1 MKKFVAIILATM
13 TMLALAAC
21 GGSSTPAGEGENKGA
36 DLSKYPPKL
45 SEWTATQFNQYFTE
59 EGVYT
64 NDKYVYLQDHIN
76 YYSGYP
82 IFECGG
88 YMDDEGLYFTGV
100 WTMNKDDS
108 EGSVS
113 EMLDYVRENHT
124 FDESMNSLPVDH
136 LVDNVIFLY
145 SFSQDEAFFNS
156 FEAAYNKLV
165 TELNLTP
172 DF

>member
-1 MKKFVAIILATM
+1 
-13 TMLALAAC
+13 
-21 GGSSTPAGEGENKGA
+21 
-36 DLSKYPPKL
+36 
-45 SEWTATQFNQYFTE
+45 
-59 EGVYT
+59 
-64 NDKYVYLQDHIN
+64 
-76 YYSGYP
+76 
-82 IFECGG
+82 
-88 YMDDEGLYFTGV
+88 MDDEGLYFTAV

-113 EMLDYVRENHT
+113 EMLDYIRENHT
-124 FDESMNSLPVDH
+124 FDESMNSIQVDH